1 MKNRF
6 ENYTVVIV
14 AAGCSRRMKKFKP
27 LLPLGDGCIL
37 ESTINSFRHAGLDH
51 IEVVVGYQ
59 RHKVIPLLRRMK
71 VHYSENKDYDETDMM
86 ESVRIGIRAVRP
98 GTQGILF
105 CPGDVPLIAP
115 ETIVRVAET
124 FQEKQPKLL
133 IPTFQGKPG
142 HPPMFSGNVI
152 KGILEYRGE
161 EGLRGVFKRYAD
173 STCFLEVDDE
183 EILQDTD
190 LPGDYERLL
199 RAYDLRQKGR

>member
-6 ENYTVVIV
+6 DNYTVVIV

-27 LLPLGDGCIL
+27 LLPLGEGCIL
-37 ESTINSFRHAGLDH
+37 ESTINSFKSAGFER
-51 IEVVVGYQ
+51 IAVVVGYQ
-59 RHKVIPLLRRMK
+59 RHKVIPLLRKMK
-71 VHYSENKDYDETDMM
+71 VHYSENRDYDETDMM
-86 ESVRIGIRAVRP
+86 ESVRIGIRAVDP
-98 GTQGILF
+98 ETKGVLF

-133 IPTFQGKPG
+133 IPTFEGQPG
-142 HPPMFSGNVI
+142 HPPMFSGYVMQS
-152 KGILEYRGE
+152 ILEYRGE
-161 EGLRGVFKRYAD
+161 EGLRGVFKQFKD

-190 LPGDYERLL
+190 LPSDYERLQ
-199 RAYDLRQKGR
+199 RAYELRQKG